1 MVWVYDRTGSLLAAI
16 LMHAS
21 LTASTFIL
29 GPAWVSGSALL
40 VYDVALASAWWLVV
54 AAVALANR
62 GHLTRQ
68 PVGVGAAP
76 GRACPSGGL
85 GRDIPMT
92 GSVPI
97 PREDAVARICVTSI
111 VRMISSDP

>member
-1 MVWVYDRTGSLLAAI
+1 MRQHGTNRGFDRCCDRGGYLRYWQLPAYRVLMVWVYDRTGSLLAAI

-21 LTASTFIL
+21 LTTSTFIL

-40 VYDVALASAWWLVV
+40 VYDVALAAAWWLVV
-54 AAVALANR
+54 AAVALVNR

-76 GRACPSGGL
+76 DEPARA
-85 GRDIPMT
+85 
-92 GSVPI
+92 
-97 PREDAVARICVTSI
+97 AA
-111 VRMISSDP
+111 